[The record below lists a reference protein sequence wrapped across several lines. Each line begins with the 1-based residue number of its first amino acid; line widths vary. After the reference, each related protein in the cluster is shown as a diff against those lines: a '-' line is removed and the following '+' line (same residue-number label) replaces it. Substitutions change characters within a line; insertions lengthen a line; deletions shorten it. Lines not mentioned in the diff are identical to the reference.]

1 MKTDLTLPSVALLK
15 NELHLIRDGQGRQV
29 QCLTGRLWITQEGD
43 PRDIVLDAGEGY
55 TIEQSGLTVVCALRE
70 ATLLV
75 LESTPVQAG
84 VWRRGEQ
91 LSHAWPE
98 A

>member
-15 NELHLIRDGQGRQV
+15 NELHLIHDGQGRQV
-29 QCLTGRLWITQEGD
+29 QALTGRLWITQEDD
-43 PRDIVLDAGEGY
+43 PRDIVLDPGEGY
-55 TIEQSGLTVVCALRE
+55 TIEHSGLTVVCALRD

-75 LESTPVQAG
+75 LERTPVQAG
-84 VWRRGEQ
+84 VWRRAEQ
-91 LSHAWPE
+91 PSHAWPE